1 MLNGILLI
9 IAIVLTALGFVLAY
23 ITWREGKEHYMQK
36 GIPLWI
42 ISVVLLIVS
51 ASVTVIPTGYTG
63 VKTTFGQID
72 EHTLPNGANWHIPIV
87 QSIEKVNNK
96 QQDIEFEGQ
105 TWSETK
111 ERTALYYEDVTV
123 TYRINPE
130 KSAWIFANVSD
141 YKKNLV
147 SAELTAS
154 ALKSSSKQLTDTDA
168 TNRSIIEPLCKENL
182 QKSVDAKYGK
192 DVIVINNVTISG
204 ADFDESYKKAVADK
218 QKAQLAYEQ
227 AAIENKKNVEK
238 AETDAKATKIKAQ
251 AKADAAVIKAE
262 GDAKANKELNDSL
275 TDKVLKSR
283 YLDKWDGALPKASLS
298 GNNTM
303 YDISSLAK

>member
-9 IAIVLTALGFVLAY
+9 VAVILIVLGFVFAD
-23 ITWREGKEHYMQK
+23 IAWSKEKEHYIRK
-36 GIPLWI
+36 GVPFWVIA
-42 ISVVLLIVS
+42 VAVLIVS
-51 ASVTVIPTGYTG
+51 ASITVIPTGYTG

-72 EHTLPNGANWHIPIV
+72 ERTLPNGANWHIPVV

-96 QQDIEFEGQ
+96 QQDVEFEGQ

-192 DVIVINNVTISG
+192 DVIAINNVTISG
-204 ADFDESYKKAVADK
+204 TDFDESYNKAVADK
-218 QKAQLAYEQ
+218 QKAQLEYEQ
-227 AAIENKKNVEK
+227 AVITNKKNVEK
-238 AETDAKATKIKAQ
+238 AEADAKATKIKAQ

-262 GDAKANKELNDSL
+262 GDAKANEKLNNSL

-298 GNNTM
+298 EGNTM
-303 YDISSLAK
+303 YDISSLTK

>member
-1 MLNGILLI
+1 M
-9 IAIVLTALGFVLAY
+9 
-23 ITWREGKEHYMQK
+23 
-36 GIPLWI
+36 
-42 ISVVLLIVS
+42 
-51 ASVTVIPTGYTG
+51 
-63 VKTTFGQID
+63 
-72 EHTLPNGANWHIPIV
+72 

-96 QQDIEFEGQ
+96 QQDVEFEGQ

-130 KSAWIFANVSD
+130 KSAWIFTNVSD

-182 QKSVDAKYGK
+182 QKSVDAKYGEN
-192 DVIVINNVTISG
+192 VIVINNVTISG
-204 ADFDESYKKAVADK
+204 ADFDESYKKAIADK

-298 GNNTM
+298 EGNTM

>member
-9 IAIVLTALGFVLAY
+9 VAVILIVLGFVLAD
-23 ITWREGKEHYMQK
+23 IAWDKGNEHYMRK

-42 ISVVLLIVS
+42 ISVMLLIVS

-72 EHTLPNGANWHIPIV
+72 ERTLPNGANWHIPVV

-96 QQDIEFEGQ
+96 QQDVEFEGQ

-130 KSAWIFANVSD
+130 KSAWIFTNVSD

-182 QKSVDAKYGK
+182 QKSVDAKYGEN
-192 DVIVINNVTISG
+192 VIVINNVTISG
-204 ADFDESYKKAVADK
+204 ADFDESYKKAIADK

-262 GDAKANKELNDSL
+262 GDAKANEKLNDSL

>member
-9 IAIVLTALGFVLAY
+9 VAVILIVLGFVFACRA
-23 ITWREGKEHYMQK
+23 WDNEDKHYVRR
-36 GIPLWI
+36 GVPLWTLG
-42 ISVVLLIVS
+42 VAVLIVS

-72 EHTLPNGANWHIPIV
+72 ERTLPNGANWHIPIV

-96 QQDIEFEGQ
+96 QQDVEFEGQ

-130 KSAWIFANVSD
+130 KSAWIFTNVSD

-182 QKSVDAKYGK
+182 QKSVDAKYGEN
-192 DVIVINNVTISG
+192 VIVINNVTISG
-204 ADFDESYKKAVADK
+204 ADFDESYKKAIADK

-298 GNNTM
+298 EGNTM

>member
-9 IAIVLTALGFVLAY
+9 VAVILIVLGFVFAD
-23 ITWREGKEHYMQK
+23 IAWSKEKEHYIRK
-36 GIPLWI
+36 GVPFWVIA
-42 ISVVLLIVS
+42 VAVLIVS
-51 ASVTVIPTGYTG
+51 ASITVIPTGYTG

-72 EHTLPNGANWHIPIV
+72 EHTLPNGANWHIPVV

-96 QQDIEFEGQ
+96 QQDVEFEGQ

-192 DVIVINNVTISG
+192 DVIAINNVTISG
-204 ADFDESYKKAVADK
+204 TDFDESYNKAVADK
-218 QKAQLAYEQ
+218 QKAQLEYEQ
-227 AAIENKKNVEK
+227 AVITNKKNVEK
-238 AETDAKATKIKAQ
+238 AEADAKATKIKAQ

-262 GDAKANKELNDSL
+262 GDAKANEKLNNSL

-298 GNNTM
+298 EGNTM
-303 YDISSLAK
+303 YDISSLTK

>member
-9 IAIVLTALGFVLAY
+9 VAVILIFLGFVFACRA
-23 ITWREGKEHYMQK
+23 WDEEDKHYVRR
-36 GIPLWI
+36 GVPLWTLG
-42 ISVVLLIVS
+42 VAVLIVS

-72 EHTLPNGANWHIPIV
+72 ERTLPNGANWHIPV
-87 QSIEKVNNK
+87 MQSIEKVNNK
-96 QQDIEFEGQ
+96 QQDVEFEGQ

-130 KSAWIFANVSD
+130 KSAWIFTNVSD

-204 ADFDESYKKAVADK
+204 ADFDESYKKAIADK

-298 GNNTM
+298 EGNTM

>member
-9 IAIVLTALGFVLAY
+9 VAVILMALGSVFAY
-23 ITWREGKEHYMQK
+23 RAWYKEDKHYVRR
-36 GIPLWI
+36 GIPLWTLG
-42 ISVVLLIVS
+42 VAVLIVS
-51 ASVTVIPTGYTG
+51 ASITVIPTGYTG

-182 QKSVDAKYGK
+182 QKSVDTKYGEN
-192 DVIVINNVTISG
+192 VIVINNVTISG
-204 ADFDESYKKAVADK
+204 TDFDESYNKAVADK
-218 QKAQLAYEQ
+218 QKAQLEYEQ

-238 AETDAKATKIKAQ
+238 AEADAKATKIKAQ

-262 GDAKANKELNDSL
+262 GDAKANEKLNDSL
-275 TDKVLKSR
+275 TDKVLQSR

-298 GNNTM
+298 EGNTM
-303 YDISSLAK
+303 YDISSLTK

>member
-9 IAIVLTALGFVLAY
+9 VAVILIVLGFVLAD
-23 ITWREGKEHYMQK
+23 IAWSKEKEHYIRK
-36 GIPLWI
+36 GVPLWVI
-42 ISVVLLIVS
+42 AVAVLIVS

-72 EHTLPNGANWHIPIV
+72 ERTLPNGANWHIPVV

-96 QQDIEFEGQ
+96 QQDVEFEGQ

-130 KSAWIFANVSD
+130 KSAWIFTNVSD

-182 QKSVDAKYGK
+182 QKSVDTKYGEN
-192 DVIVINNVTISG
+192 VIVINNVTISG
-204 ADFDESYKKAVADK
+204 TDFDESYNKAVADK
-218 QKAQLAYEQ
+218 QKAQLEYEQ

-238 AETDAKATKIKAQ
+238 AEADAKATKIKAQ

-298 GNNTM
+298 EGNTM
-303 YDISSLAK
+303 YDISSLTK

>member
-9 IAIVLTALGFVLAY
+9 VAVILIFLGFVFACRA
-23 ITWREGKEHYMQK
+23 WDKEDKHYVRK
-36 GIPLWI
+36 GVPFWVIA
-42 ISVVLLIVS
+42 VAVLIVS
-51 ASVTVIPTGYTG
+51 ASITVIPTGYTG

-72 EHTLPNGANWHIPIV
+72 ERTLPNGANWHIPVV

-96 QQDIEFEGQ
+96 QQDVEFEGQ

-130 KSAWIFANVSD
+130 KSAWIFTNVSD

-182 QKSVDAKYGK
+182 QKSVDAKYGEN
-192 DVIVINNVTISG
+192 VIVINNVTISG
-204 ADFDESYKKAVADK
+204 ADFDESYKKAIADK

-298 GNNTM
+298 EGNTM

>member
-1 MLNGILLI
+1 MLNGILFIVAAVLI
-9 IAIVLTALGFVLAY
+9 ILGVVSAY
-23 ITWREGKEHYMQK
+23 IAWNKESEYYMRK
-36 GIPLWI
+36 GAPLWTLG
-42 ISVVLLIVS
+42 VAVLIVS

-63 VKTTFGQID
+63 VKTTFGQVD
-72 EHTLPNGANWHIPIV
+72 ERTLPNGANWHIPVV

-96 QQDIEFEGQ
+96 QQDVEYEGQ

-111 ERTALYYEDVTV
+111 ERTVLYYEDVTV

-130 KSAWIFANVSD
+130 KSAWIYANVSD

-147 SAELTAS
+147 TAELTAS

-192 DVIVINNVTISG
+192 DVIAINNVTISG
-204 ADFDESYKKAVADK
+204 ADFDESYNKAVAAK
-218 QKAQLAYEQ
+218 QKAQLEYEQ
-227 AAIENKKNVEK
+227 AAITNKKNVEK
-238 AETDAKATKIKAQ
+238 AESDAKATKIKAQ

-262 GDAKANKELNDSL
+262 GNAKANKELNESL
-275 TDKVLKSR
+275 TDNVLKSL

-303 YDISSLAK
+303 YDISSLTK

>member
-9 IAIVLTALGFVLAY
+9 VAVILIVLGTDFAY
-23 ITWREGKEHYMQK
+23 SAWYKEDKHYVRK

-42 ISVVLLIVS
+42 LGVVVLIVS

-72 EHTLPNGANWHIPIV
+72 ERTLPNGANWHIPVV

-96 QQDIEFEGQ
+96 QQDVEFEGQ

-130 KSAWIFANVSD
+130 KSAWIFTNVSD

-182 QKSVDAKYGK
+182 QKSVDAKYGEN
-192 DVIVINNVTISG
+192 VIVINNVTISG
-204 ADFDESYKKAVADK
+204 ADFDESYKKAIADK

-227 AAIENKKNVEK
+227 ATIENKKNVEK

>member
-9 IAIVLTALGFVLAY
+9 VAVILIFLGFVFACR
-23 ITWREGKEHYMQK
+23 TWDKEDKHYVRK
-36 GIPLWI
+36 GIPLWTLG
-42 ISVVLLIVS
+42 VAVLIVS
-51 ASVTVIPTGYTG
+51 ATVTVIPTGYTG

-72 EHTLPNGANWHIPIV
+72 ERTLPNGANWHIPVV

-96 QQDIEFEGQ
+96 QQDVEFEGQ

-130 KSAWIFANVSD
+130 KSAWIFTNVSD

-182 QKSVDAKYGK
+182 QKSVDAKYGEN
-192 DVIVINNVTISG
+192 VIVINNVTISG
-204 ADFDESYKKAVADK
+204 ADFDESYKKAIADK

-262 GDAKANKELNDSL
+262 GDAKANKKLNDSL